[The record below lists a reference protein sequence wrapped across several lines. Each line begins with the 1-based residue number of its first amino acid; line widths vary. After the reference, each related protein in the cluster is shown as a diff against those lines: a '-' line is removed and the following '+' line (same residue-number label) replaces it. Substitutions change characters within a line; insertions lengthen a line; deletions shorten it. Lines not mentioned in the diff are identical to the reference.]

1 VLSPARLVGRGVE
14 IGKLDDE
21 YRRAAAGEFRVV
33 VLTGDPGLGKTRLAR
48 EFLARKSSR
57 AAGLFARGYPFG
69 TTSSFGVWSEAL
81 DRHLRT
87 FRPDEIAALCGGSID
102 DLAILLRS
110 VAVGHGSVRENQPS
124 WSRLLSALGVL
135 LENLTTR
142 QPIIVVID
150 DAHDADP
157 SSWEALAYLARD
169 LASAR
174 MLVLAVARPFELGEN
189 RVAVETL
196 RRLEQ
201 DGALSRIG
209 LQPFDVAEM
218 GKLVEAV
225 LHSVPPKTLLEW
237 LSARC
242 GGNPLFALGLVQALI
257 DESAD
262 LSSPA
267 LRSIPEALS
276 ERVASDVRKL
286 EEPAVAVLESLATL
300 DRRLELRDVIDI
312 SGLPAERV
320 ARIMS
325 RLVQSRFVVEDVR
338 GQEVT
343 YAVAHPLIQEAI
355 YQQIG
360 AARRRVVHREL
371 ARALF
376 VAGRLGEA
384 APHFARSAAI
394 GDDEAIRALCDAVCQ
409 CEAREAFREA
419 LTILGALVSIIP
431 RDDLRWLDVLKA
443 LSWRAEWVVDHR
455 ADTHA
460 LLGIEA
466 MRTIDRIL
474 EPLPDAAAQ
483 AMVKFH
489 LANFLG
495 WGSGDLD
502 EAEEKCREA
511 LERFEQVDDAM
522 SSQLVR
528 NELAWLRGLHG
539 DLDGMAR
546 GAAAVAAAGERIG
559 EPFVRIH
566 GFQAWGFAAGWSG
579 RFAEAES
586 AWQRGNAIARDEG
599 KDYRLTIGLVGLAVD
614 MAAQGRIQE
623 ATAHIEMGKRA
634 YRRWTDSLLPEW
646 QCGVHWF
653 AGDFHRALACAREF
667 DAGWLYGLS
676 KRRALGVVF
685 AALASIE
692 AGEMERARQYQS
704 SFVRTFGER
713 DWMFFSHLRG
723 HVEGLLQWVDGR
735 LMQACGT
742 LGSAADR
749 VFSAGALP
757 YAATIAVDLAQI
769 AGERGDPEG
778 AAAAATNLESIADRL
793 DVVLYH
799 GLAAMGSAWAAL
811 AAEDLDRAELKA
823 RSAIDLLAGTGCRAY
838 HARALEV
845 LGRSLASRGQPDA
858 IENVRQAV
866 AMFDACGAVWR
877 RDRTKVFLRS
887 FGHRGRRAAS
897 SVAGLSVLS
906 RRERQVAEL
915 AVQGFTAA
923 EIGARLDIGE
933 RTVETHL
940 ASIYAKLGVKSKLDL
955 IRQVAGLSLNF

>member
-1 VLSPARLVGRGVE
+1 M
-14 IGKLDDE
+14 
-21 YRRAAAGEFRVV
+21 
-33 VLTGDPGLGKTRLAR
+33 LTGDPGLGKTRLAR

-81 DRHLRT
+81 DRHLRA
-87 FRPDEIAALCGGSID
+87 FPAHEIAELCGGSLD

-110 VAVGHGSVRENQPS
+110 VDVGRGLVGESQPS
-124 WSRLLSALGVL
+124 WSRLLSALAVL
-135 LENLTTR
+135 LKNLTAR
-142 QPIIVVID
+142 HPIIVVID

-169 LASAR
+169 LAKAR
-174 MLVLAVARPFELGEN
+174 LLVLAVARPFELGEN

-201 DGALSRIG
+201 DGALSRLE
-209 LQPFDVAEM
+209 LQALDAPSMA
-218 GKLVEAV
+218 KLVEAV
-225 LHSVPPKTLLEW
+225 LHSAPSKSLLEW
-237 LSARC
+237 LAARC

-257 DESAD
+257 DEGAD
-262 LSSPA
+262 LTSPA
-267 LRSIPEALS
+267 LNSIPESLS
-276 ERVASDVRKL
+276 ERVVSDVGKL
-286 EEPAVAVLESLATL
+286 EEPVVAMLESLATIG
-300 DRRLELRDVIDI
+300 RRLELRDVTDI

-320 ARIMS
+320 ARIMG

-338 GQEVT
+338 GLEVT

-360 AARRRVVHREL
+360 AARRRVVHREI
-371 ARALF
+371 ARALL

-394 GDDEAIRALCDAVCQ
+394 GDDEAIRALCEAVGQ

-431 RDDLRWLDVLKA
+431 PDDLRWLDVLKA

-466 MRTIDRIL
+466 MRAIDRIL
-474 EPLPDAAAQ
+474 EPLPDAAAR

-495 WGSGDLD
+495 WGSGDLKD
-502 EAEEKCREA
+502 AEEKCCDAVE
-511 LERFEQVDDAM
+511 LFEQVGDR
-522 SSQLVR
+522 SSALLVR
-528 NELAWLRGLHG
+528 NELAWLRGLSG

-546 GAAAVAAAGERIG
+546 GAAAVADAGERIG
-559 EPFVRIH
+559 EPFVRLH
-566 GFQAWGFAAGWSG
+566 GLQAWGFAAGWSG

-586 AWQRGNAIARDEG
+586 AWQRGNAIAREQG
-599 KDYRLTIGLVGLAVD
+599 KNYRLTIGLVGLAVD
-614 MAAQGRIQE
+614 MAAQGRIEE
-623 ATAHIEMGKRA
+623 AVEHIELGKRA

-653 AGDFHRALACAREF
+653 AGDFQRALSCAKEF
-667 DAGWLYGLS
+667 DAGWLYELS

-685 AALASIE
+685 AALAAVE
-692 AGEMERARQYQS
+692 AGDVERARQYQS
-704 SFVRTFGER
+704 SLLRAFGDR

-723 HVEGLLQWVDGR
+723 HVDALLLWFEGR
-735 LMQACGT
+735 LTQACST
-742 LGSAADR
+742 LRDAAGR
-749 VFSAGALP
+749 ALRAGARP
-757 YAATIAVDLAQI
+757 YAATMSVDLAQI
-769 AGERGDPEG
+769 AGERNDADG
-778 AAAAATNLESIADRL
+778 AAAAAACVGSIALEL
-793 DVVLYH
+793 DVPLYH
-799 GLAAMGSAWAAL
+799 GLAAIGVAWAAL
-811 AAEDLDRAELKA
+811 AATDHERAEQSA
-823 RSAIDLLAGTGCRAY
+823 RTAAGVLAGTGCRAY

-845 LGRSLASRGQPDA
+845 LGRSLASRAPSDA
-858 IENVRQAV
+858 IETIHDAM
-866 AMFDACGAVWR
+866 AMFDGCGAVWR
-877 RDRTKVFLRS
+877 RDRTKAFLRS
-887 FGHRGRRAAS
+887 LGHRGRRAAAS
-897 SVAGLSVLS
+897 ATGVNALS
-906 RRERQVAEL
+906 RRERQVAQL

-923 EIGARLDIGE
+923 EIGEKLDIGE

-940 ASIYAKLGVKSKLDL
+940 ASVYAKLGVKSKFDL
-955 IRQVAGLSLNF
+955 VRQVTALSLNF